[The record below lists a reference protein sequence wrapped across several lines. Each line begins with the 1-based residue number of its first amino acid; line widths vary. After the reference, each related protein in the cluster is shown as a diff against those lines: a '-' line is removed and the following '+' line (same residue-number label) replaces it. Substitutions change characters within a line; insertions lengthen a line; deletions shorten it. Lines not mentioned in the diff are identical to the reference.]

1 METVDIIKVDA
12 KQAETSIKQLRAQ
25 LKAYKDEMAGL
36 EEGSSA
42 FLTVAAKAGA
52 VKHQMDEINES
63 VRGASADF
71 GDILSTATQAG
82 SGITS
87 AFAGATGVM
96 QLLGFE
102 SEDTVKAIQKLQA
115 LMAVPQGLQGVDLAI
130 KSISKFKE
138 QLLQLGKDNIGAA
151 LKDVTEQLN
160 QVYGKSLGDVG
171 DLLQMRISPDLVA
184 GNIKNLEDLR
194 KAVEKNINK
203 VFEEDLKV
211 PIKIDNV
218 DQIFDQ
224 NFANRHFAGLK
235 QFFFQIEDQI
245 NELMGLV
252 LPKSLNSFTS
262 WKDKLKEGLAS
273 LKGEFAILK
282 SAFKNLF
289 KRNKDEKES
298 LSFLEH
304 FHKSLSNIGKVALV
318 VVAGIALI
326 AKAIQDLRFKELNKQ
341 VKELTQN
348 FQILGIQI
356 KQALTLT
363 KDTQALAKYTQE
375 ISKQAL
381 EIQNLNNSYKQW
393 ITNQKSAANITRTSV
408 KQQASD
414 LTLLRTQYSTI
425 SELLRD
431 PVLQGRVPIPDIS
444 IPTYFTDF
452 ANVAGMTEQEV
463 ENLATSIQTNLG
475 TQLQSVGNTI
485 STLTINLGKL
495 EASIVKAENERGG
508 SKNLV
513 RELKLRRDATKG
525 ILESFQA
532 YYDELNRLGN
542 LQLEGLS
549 EEINYRL
556 QIQQLAIEQK
566 KNTLEI
572 YNIETEGRKARN
584 KDYDLTIEYFER
596 HLYYLTEM

>member
-42 FLTVAAKAGA
+42 FLSVAAKAGA

-71 GDILSTATQAG
+71 GDILTTATQAG

-130 KSISKFKE
+130 KQIGKLKE
-138 QLLQLGKDNIGAA
+138 QLLKLGKDNIGAA
-151 LKDVTEQLN
+151 VKDITEHLN
-160 QVYGKSLGDVG
+160 QAYGKSLGDVG

-184 GNIKNLEDLR
+184 GNIKTYEDLR

-203 VFEEDLKV
+203 VFEEDLQV
-211 PIKIDNV
+211 PIKISNF
-218 DQIFDQ
+218 DQIFDK
-224 NFANRHFAGLK
+224 NFTNRYFAGLK

-252 LPKSLNSFTS
+252 LPKSLKSFTS
-262 WKDKLKEGLAS
+262 WKDKLKEGFAN
-273 LKGEFAILK
+273 LKGELSILK
-282 SAFKNLF
+282 TTFVNVFKF
-289 KRNKDEKES
+289 GKTGDAS
-298 LSFLEH
+298 LLQLQH
-304 FHKSLSNIGKVALV
+304 FHKALSGIGKVALV

-326 AKAIQDLRFKELNKQ
+326 AKAVQDLRFKELNKQ

-381 EIQNLNNSYKQW
+381 EIQNLNNTYKQW
-393 ITNQKSAANITRTSV
+393 INNQKSAANITRTSV

-425 SELLRD
+425 SELLKD
-431 PVLQGRVPIPDIS
+431 PVLKGRVPIPDIS
-444 IPTYFTDF
+444 LPTYFTDF
-452 ANVAGMTEQEV
+452 ANIAGMTE
-463 ENLATSIQTNLG
+463 
-475 TQLQSVGNTI
+475 
-485 STLTINLGKL
+485 
-495 EASIVKAENERGG
+495 
-508 SKNLV
+508 
-513 RELKLRRDATKG
+513 
-525 ILESFQA
+525 
-532 YYDELNRLGN
+532 
-542 LQLEGLS
+542 
-549 EEINYRL
+549 
-556 QIQQLAIEQK
+556 
-566 KNTLEI
+566 
-572 YNIETEGRKARN
+572 
-584 KDYDLTIEYFER
+584 
-596 HLYYLTEM
+596 